1 MSSRAGFLSDRVI
14 HLSRLSGYAVA
25 IGATVISVSLRLTL
39 EPLWGVTLPYITLF
53 PAIMLSAWLGGFG
66 PGLAT
71 TLASAFS
78 AAYFWLEPR
87 RSMLVTDP
95 SDWLGLFVFVVIGL
109 LISVMN
115 EAWRRSHGALAES
128 RRHLD
133 FTLSSIGD
141 AVITTDHEGRVILL
155 NAAAERLTGWSA
167 PQAAGRPL
175 HEVFV
180 IGSEQAVGDA
190 ANSGA
195 TLLVSRDGRSIPID
209 STVVPISS
217 TSGSATGTVI
227 VFRDATERRRVASDR
242 EVQDRLSRELAAIV
256 ESSDDAIV
264 SKDLESTI
272 KSWNRGAERMFGYTA
287 AEVIG
292 RSIRIIIPRNGGRE
306 DHVLERSGPVKGGPL
321 ETVRRRKDGSE
332 IAVSLTISPI
342 YSSAGIDWRVQDC
355 VISASE
361 VGGATAADTREQRR
375 PVEEL
380 ASRL

>member
-1 MSSRAGFLSDRVI
+1 M
-14 HLSRLSGYAVA
+14 
-25 IGATVISVSLRLTL
+25 
-39 EPLWGVTLPYITLF
+39 TLPYITLF

-115 EAWRRSHGALAES
+115 EAWRRGHGALAES

-133 FTLSSIGD
+133 FTLGSIGD
-141 AVITTDHEGRVILL
+141 AVITTDREGRVILL
-155 NAAAERLTGWSA
+155 NAAADRLTGWSA

-180 IGSEQAVGDA
+180 IGSEQDVGDA

-217 TSGSATGTVI
+217 TSSSATGTVI
-227 VFRDATERRRVASDR
+227 VFRDATERRRIASDR
-242 EVQDRLSRELAAIV
+242 EVQDRLSRELASIV

-264 SKDLESTI
+264 ARIWRTI
-272 KSWNRGAERMFGYTA
+272 KSGTVEPNRMFGYTA
-287 AEVIG
+287 AEGIG
-292 RSIRIIIPRNGGRE
+292 QSIRIIIPE
-306 DHVLERSGPVKGGPL
+306 ER
-321 ETVRRRKDGSE
+321 
-332 IAVSLTISPI
+332 
-342 YSSAGIDWRVQDC
+342 W
-355 VISASE
+355 ASK
-361 VGGATAADTREQRR
+361 TTC
-375 PVEEL
+375 
-380 ASRL
+380 